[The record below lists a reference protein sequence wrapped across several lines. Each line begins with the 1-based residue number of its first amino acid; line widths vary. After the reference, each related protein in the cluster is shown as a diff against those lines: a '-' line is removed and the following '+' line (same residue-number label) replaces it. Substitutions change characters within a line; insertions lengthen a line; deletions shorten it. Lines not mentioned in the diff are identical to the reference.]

1 GKSKVPDTLP
11 PASAPIYIHCSV
23 STTQTLSSAALAAE
37 ASASAS
43 AFTPAPAP
51 LSSTDSPPHPS
62 TPQDAPPSPP
72 PPPAAEEAPRGFDRL
87 LTAGLSR
94 AEIGSLRSQFLALT
108 AHNHTPDTMPSPAA
122 MRRLEERWL
131 DNSASPAPRANA
143 DGGAGTGEMD
153 NAAAAA
159 AADDD
164 DDNGR
169 GALEDMLWGNLLGF
183 FWPVGAAVWLMR
195 EEGVWSKRRQ
205 LAVVTGVLVNLAFGA
220 MRVGGG

>member
-1 GKSKVPDTLP
+1 
-11 PASAPIYIHCSV
+11 
-23 STTQTLSSAALAAE
+23 
-37 ASASAS
+37 
-43 AFTPAPAP
+43 
-51 LSSTDSPPHPS
+51 
-62 TPQDAPPSPP
+62 
-72 PPPAAEEAPRGFDRL
+72 
-87 LTAGLSR
+87 
-94 AEIGSLRSQFLALT
+94 
-108 AHNHTPDTMPSPAA
+108 